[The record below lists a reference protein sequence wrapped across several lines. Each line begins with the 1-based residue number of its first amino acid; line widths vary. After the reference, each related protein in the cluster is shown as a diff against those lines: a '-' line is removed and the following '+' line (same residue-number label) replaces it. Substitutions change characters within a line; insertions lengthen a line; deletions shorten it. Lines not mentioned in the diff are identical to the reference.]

1 MKKLFTVVLAG
12 LVLGVASVAFSATL
26 VDVPSGHWA
35 EDAVAKLVNSGLI
48 EGYPDGTFKGERPM
62 TRYEYAMVVARLVDK
77 LDKTYCTKQECKQA
91 PAAAAAAPS
100 ISGSGNID
108 TAQLDEVKAI
118 VKKLAA
124 EFKDELAALKVK
136 VDENSVKIAELEKKV
151 NTPMIGKIKVG
162 GGIRQRLD
170 APSTDMSNADFV
182 WSYNAMYNPTDPT
195 RSGMLG
201 AGFGGLAAGYE
212 MVPSLVFDGSAGEN
226 VTFSIGLDK
235 YINNKALIGSKASS
249 IDDIPGVV
257 NTPSELD
264 IDHAFVDID
273 FTKTVRE
280 LDALKVRSGYQPVS
294 FGPYG
299 LLVDNG
305 GLQSTPGVK
314 GVIAKDFVSITAFA
328 GLALGDTAGTS
339 IEGLGSTGKDP
350 YAAARLGLDLSFAN
364 VGVNVLAN
372 GLGKEKGWGADLVV
386 PVLKNSPFLKEFRG
400 EYLKITD
407 LIDGSSVANGVDD
420 SSFVVGLDLY
430 KNKKAGLTLSY
441 ADIPAIPAV
450 TSADANPFSE
460 FDTTCPLGLD
470 IAGSGSD
477 ICISR
482 ESSKMLFPAGFEGI
496 GVEASYTVFG
506 DVELGGKAVL
516 GNFAG
521 GTYTDATGA
530 TANLDGKKYPG
541 FGGVS
546 VTKPI
551 NSDSKFRVEYM
562 QQGRDPILLDRVRGE
577 LLINF

>member
-91 PAAAAAAPS
+91 PAAAAAAAPS
-100 ISGSGNID
+100 ISGSSNID

-162 GGIRQRLD
+162 GSIRQRLD

-182 WSYNAMYNPTDPT
+182 WSYNAMYSPAN
-195 RSGMLG
+195 RNALA
-201 AGFGGLAAGYE
+201 AGTFSGLAAGYE

-235 YINNKALIGSKASS
+235 YINNDSMIGSL
-249 IDDIPGVV
+249 
-257 NTPSELD
+257 NNQQELD
-264 IDHAFVDID
+264 IKHAYVDVD

-280 LDALKVRSGYQPVS
+280 LDALKVRSGYQQVW

-299 LLVDNG
+299 MLVDNT

-314 GVIAKDFVSITAFA
+314 AEIAKDFVSIAAFGSLA
-328 GLALGDTAGTS
+328 EGNTTPAVGLGNPAAASL
-339 IEGLGSTGKDP
+339 EGLGSTGKDP

-364 VGVNVLAN
+364 VGVNVLVN
-372 GLGKEKGWGADLVV
+372 GVDQEKGWGADLVV

-407 LIDGSSVANGVDD
+407 LANGNSVASGDDD

-441 ADIPAIPAV
+441 ADIPAVPIL
-450 TSADANPFSE
+450 TGADANPFTE
-460 FDTTCPLGLD
+460 FDTECPLGLD
-470 IAGSGSD
+470 IDGSRTGQCVTSG
-477 ICISR
+477 R
-482 ESSKMLFPAGFEGI
+482 MLFPAGFEGI

-521 GTYTDATGA
+521 GTYEDAA
-530 TANLDGKKYPG
+530 HNILNLDGKKYPG

-562 QQGRDPILLDRVRGE
+562 QQGRDPIILDRVRGE

>member
-35 EDAVAKLVNSGLI
+35 EDAVTKLVNSGLI
-48 EGYPDGTFKGERPM
+48 EGYPDGTYKGERPM
-62 TRYEYAMVVARLVDK
+62 TRYEYAMVIARLVDK
-77 LDKTYCTKQECKQA
+77 LDKTYCTKEDCK
-91 PAAAAAAPS
+91 PGAAVAAAPS
-100 ISGSGNID
+100 ISGGGDID

-162 GGIRQRLD
+162 GSIRQRID
-170 APSTDMSNADFV
+170 APQSDLKNADFLY
-182 WSYNAMYNPTDPT
+182 SYNAMYNPTDLT
-195 RSGMLG
+195 RSGLLG
-201 AGFGGLAAGYE
+201 AGFSGLAAGYE
-212 MVPSLVFDGSAGEN
+212 MVPSLVFSGSAGDD

-235 YINNKALIGSKASS
+235 YINNDSMIGSL
-249 IDDIPGVV
+249 
-257 NTPSELD
+257 NNQQELD
-264 IDHAFVDID
+264 IQHAFVDID

-280 LDALKVRSGYQPVS
+280 LDALKVRSGYQQVW

-299 LLVDNG
+299 MLVDNT

-314 GVIAKDFVSITAFA
+314 AEIAKDFVSIAAFGSLA
-328 GLALGDTAGTS
+328 EGNTTPTVGLGNPAAAS

-350 YAAARLGLDLSFAN
+350 YAAARLGLDLSFVD
-364 VGVNVLAN
+364 VGVNVLIN
-372 GLGKEKGWGADLVV
+372 GVDQEKGWGADLVV

-407 LIDGSSVANGVDD
+407 LANGNSVASGDDD

-441 ADIPAIPAV
+441 ADIPAIPV
-450 TSADANPFSE
+450 LTSADANPFTE
-460 FDTTCPLGLD
+460 YDTVCPLGLD
-470 IAGSGSD
+470 IDGSRTGQCFSYA
-477 ICISR
+477 SGR
-482 ESSKMLFPAGFEGI
+482 MLFPAGFEGI
-496 GVEASYTVFG
+496 GVEASYIVFG

-521 GTYTDATGA
+521 GSYENDAHDIM
-530 TANLDGKKYPG
+530 NLDGHKYPG
-541 FGGVS
+541 FGAVS